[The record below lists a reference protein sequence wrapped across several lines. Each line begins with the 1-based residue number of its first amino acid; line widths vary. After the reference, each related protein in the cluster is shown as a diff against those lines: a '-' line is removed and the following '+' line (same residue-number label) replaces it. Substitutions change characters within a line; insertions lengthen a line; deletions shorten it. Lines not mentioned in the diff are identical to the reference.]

1 MNNTYKIGV
10 FDSGIGGLTVLKELK
25 RSLPNEKFIYFGD
38 TARVPYGTKSEHTI
52 KNFATE
58 ITDFLIQ
65 HHIKML
71 VVACNTVSALA
82 LDYLKHEY
90 THFPVF
96 GVIQPGAKKAVE
108 TTKNGSIGV
117 IGTVATV
124 KSLSYEK
131 AIHAINPNIKVYQQ
145 ACPLFVPLVESGW
158 TDNKIAQMTA
168 EEYLTPLLKKKIDTL
183 VLGCTHYPMLK
194 KIISKVMKDVTLVD
208 SATETARITL
218 GYLKEKR
225 MLNLESKKGE
235 TEYWL
240 SDSSLFFIEA
250 AQSILGEKKIRINLK
265 KM

>member
-1 MNNTYKIGV
+1 MNNNYNIGV

-25 RSLPNEKFIYFGD
+25 KALPNENFIYFGD

-90 THFPVF
+90 TGIHVI
-96 GVIQPGAKKAVE
+96 GVIQPGAKKAAE
-108 TTKNGSIGV
+108 TTRNRRVGV
-117 IGTVATV
+117 IGTVATIR
-124 KSLSYEK
+124 SLSYGK
-131 AIHAINPNIKVYQQ
+131 AIHAIDSKIEVTQQ

-158 TDNKIAQMTA
+158 TENKVAELTA
-168 EEYLTPLLKKKIDTL
+168 KEYLAPLKKRRIDTL
-183 VLGCTHYPMLK
+183 VLGCTHYPLLK
-194 KIISKVMKDVTLVD
+194 KIISGAMKGVTLVD
-208 SATETARITL
+208 SATETAEMTSA
-218 GYLKEKR
+218 YLKEKK
-225 MLNLESKKGE
+225 LFNLSNRKGK
-235 TEYWL
+235 TEFWL
-240 SDSSLFFIEA
+240 SDISPFFIDA
-250 AQSILGEKKIRINLK
+250 AKSILCEKEIKINLK